1 MDAAPILAA
10 LISASVLLLIN
21 LIGQGIQIWMHMR
34 TYRITKAQVEDKKI
48 EEQRKETYKKLN
60 EFYGP
65 FQQYLNESQ
74 ELYRIF
80 AATKPKGFRTLTY
93 LLNRQQVFEDGKTV
107 QLTPADDTILKTI
120 FKIGEKLLDLI
131 TSKAGLIDDPV
142 LRNNY
147 QPLMQVSALTDVKGL
162 EKNGLLAIFATHLM
176 IINLAYKG
184 ELSGDPEPY
193 KNYVFPRDLPGIIDK
208 NIDRLAAELTQLNSL
223 QDTSKNI

>member
-1 MDAAPILAA
+1 MDTPILAA
-10 LISASVLLLIN
+10 LISALVLLFIN
-21 LIGQGIQIWMHMR
+21 LIGQGVQIWMHMR

-48 EEQRKETYKKLN
+48 EEKRKETYKKLN

-80 AATKPKGFRTLTY
+80 AATKPRGFRTLTY
-93 LLNRQQVFEDGKTV
+93 LLDRRQVYEGGKTV
-107 QLTPADDTILKTI
+107 ELTPADDVLLTNI

-131 TSKAGLIDDPV
+131 TSKAGLVDDPI

-147 QPLMQVSALTDVKGL
+147 QPLMAISPLTDVKGL

-184 ELSGDPEPY
+184 QLSGDPGPY
-193 KNYVFPRDLPGIIDK
+193 KNYVFPRDLPEIIDR
-208 NIDRLAAELTQLNSL
+208 NIDRLTAELATLNSL
-223 QDTSKNI
+223 QENSKRG